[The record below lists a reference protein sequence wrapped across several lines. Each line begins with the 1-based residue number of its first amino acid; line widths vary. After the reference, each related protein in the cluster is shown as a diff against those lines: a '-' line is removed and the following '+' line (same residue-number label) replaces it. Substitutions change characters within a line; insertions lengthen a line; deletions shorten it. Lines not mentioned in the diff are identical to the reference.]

1 MKIRALKVEN
11 FRKFRQA
18 TELTGFSD
26 GLNLVCEPNETG
38 KSTVLEALRAA
49 LFERHGSKSDR
60 IRSFRPYGDEVAPT
74 IELDFE
80 IDGQAWR
87 VNKRFLQN
95 PSVSLE
101 GSAGRFHSDEAE
113 EKLQSLLGFSRAGNR
128 GADDDSRGALG
139 LLWVEQ
145 GQSFTLGAPGQAAR
159 RTLEDVLAGEVG
171 AVTGGRR
178 TAAVV
183 HAVDKS
189 LGELLTATGKPTKR
203 LFEAQEAAANAQ
215 TEANAAAAE
224 WQQFEDTLTR
234 LEGKRGELRRLVRD
248 LEAPEQEEEV
258 TGLRRELDRAKS
270 AEQSRRNAE
279 LVLMNANADLKRL
292 DQQRAERG
300 ELRDQLATAQA
311 AAQAA
316 HATQAE
322 QATELATCRTA
333 ETQAGAEAREARKTL
348 HTAELERDE
357 ATTLR
362 VESLRGARLRAAY
375 GRLERAELIARDLAA
390 VEAQLA
396 GPVLSAAALGDL
408 DRLERAV
415 LETRAAA
422 EAGAAT
428 LTITPQT
435 RAAVARLNGDRL
447 DGAQVLPVTRRQS
460 LEIDGFGVVT
470 VEPPASGDI
479 ADARWRAAEQ
489 ELAAALHRAGHTTVQ
504 DVRAA
509 FRARREV
516 EQARDSLRARLN
528 AECPAD
534 PELGLAAGLD
544 ALRGW
549 LSTQQ
554 RPSADLGDPEQME
567 ARRRQA
573 EERFQTTR
581 ADEAQARTR
590 HEAALRA
597 LQAAQLEELRVT
609 QAATT
614 ATNDVQRLEAE
625 LMQDLHA
632 RSDDDLVQAI
642 ERATTAQSAALLAR
656 DAAVR
661 ATEGLDAGQLE
672 RRLESAETRIKRFQ
686 ADRLTLVAEVTRL
699 EEQAKTLGGNGP
711 ATRAQAAAELAEAA
725 QMKLTRLQEEAAT
738 LTLLKRTIEE
748 AQLSA
753 ARRYLAPISNRV
765 EPYVRRLLP
774 AAALTF
780 GEDYRPQLLMR
791 GGREEAAESLSKGT
805 QEQIAVLTRLA
816 FADLLIAKGKPACL
830 LLDDALVF
838 ADDARFELMTDIL
851 ADAARRMQIT
861 ILSCRAAAYRHVD
874 ANRLALA

>member
-18 TELTGFSD
+18 TELHGFSD

-87 VNKRFLQN
+87 VHKRFLQN
-95 PSVSLE
+95 PSVALE
-101 GSAGRFHSDEAE
+101 GPGGRFHSDEAE

-145 GQSFTLGAPGQAAR
+145 GQSFSLGAPGQAAR

-178 TAAVV
+178 TTVV
-183 HAVDKS
+183 VQAVDKS
-189 LGELLTATGKPTKR
+189 LAELLTATGKPTKR
-203 LFEAQEAAANAQ
+203 LAEAQEAAAVAQ
-215 TEANAAAAE
+215 TEASSAAAE

-234 LEGKRGELRRLVRD
+234 LEAKRGELRRLVRD
-248 LEAPEQEEEV
+248 LEAPEQEQEIA
-258 TGLRRELDRAKS
+258 GLRRDLDQAKS
-270 AEQSRRNAE
+270 ADQSRRNAE
-279 LVLMNANADLKRL
+279 LLLMNSNADLKRL
-292 DQQRAERG
+292 ETQQVERD

-311 AAQAA
+311 AAQTARAA
-316 HATQAE
+316 QAE
-322 QATELATCRTA
+322 QAAQLAACRTVEA
-333 ETQAGAEAREARKTL
+333 QAGAEARDTRDAMHEAERR
-348 HTAELERDE
+348 RDE
-357 ATTLR
+357 ASALH
-362 VESLRGARLRAAY
+362 VASLRSARLRAAFE
-375 GRLERAELIARDLAA
+375 RLARAEFIARELAA
-390 VEAQLA
+390 AEAQLT
-396 GPVLSAAALGDL
+396 GPALSPTQLGDL

-415 LETRAAA
+415 LEARAAA

-428 LTITPQT
+428 LAITPESE
-435 RAAVARLNGDRL
+435 APEAWLNGDRL
-447 DGAQVLPVTRRQS
+447 KGAHVLPVTRRQS
-460 LEIDGFGVVT
+460 LQIEGFGTVT

-489 ELAAALHRAGHTTVQ
+489 ELAAALQRLGHTTVQ

-509 FRARREV
+509 VRARREV
-516 EQARDSLRARLN
+516 EQACDSLRARLN
-528 AECPAD
+528 AECAAD

-549 LSTQQ
+549 LSTQE
-554 RPSADLGDPEQME
+554 RPPEDPEGPEQVE
-567 ARRRQA
+567 VRHRQSD
-573 EERFQTTR
+573 ELFQTTR
-581 ADEAQARTR
+581 AIEAQARAR
-590 HEAALRA
+590 HDAALAA

-609 QAATT
+609 QAVTTT
-614 ATNDVQRLEAE
+614 AGEAGRLETE
-625 LMQDLHA
+625 LKQDLDL
-632 RSDDDLVQAI
+632 RSDDDLAQAI
-642 ERATTAQSAALLAR
+642 DRATTAQGAALLAR

-661 ATEGLDAGQLE
+661 ATEGLDVSQLE
-672 RRLESAETRIKRFQ
+672 RRLETAEARTKRFQ
-686 ADRLTLVAEVTRL
+686 TDRLTLVAEVARL
-699 EEQAKTLGGNGP
+699 EEQAKTLGGSGP
-711 ATRAQAAAELAEAA
+711 ATRAQAAAELADAA
-725 QMKLTRLQEEAAT
+725 QAKLGRLQEEAAT
-738 LTLLKRTIEE
+738 LALLKRTIEE

-774 AAALTF
+774 TAALTF

-791 GGREEAAESLSKGT
+791 GGREEAAECLSKGT

-861 ILSCRAAAYRHVD
+861 ILSCRTAAYRHVE
-874 ANRLALA
+874 AHRLALA